1 MPSPRL
7 VTLGTLAVVYVACA
21 DPPPSVYP
29 KQISH
34 IEDMTAAASDV
45 LAIRVI
51 DHEQL
56 TGEFEIDPAGT
67 ISFPYIGTIR
77 TEGRTPAQIEI
88 DIRDGLAEGYIR
100 DPQVTVRI
108 KEHRSKIISV
118 LGEVRKGS
126 IMPFTDG
133 MTILEAI
140 SQAGGFTPRAWEN
153 AVKVTRKSAT
163 SAEEFTVPVNVIANG
178 KAPPF
183 YMRPGDSVYVPK
195 SPL

>member
-1 MPSPRL
+1 
-7 VTLGTLAVVYVACA
+7 VLG
-21 DPPPSVYP
+21 
-29 KQISH
+29 
-34 IEDMTAAASDV
+34 
-45 LAIRVI
+45 IRVI
-51 DHEQL
+51 DNDQL
-56 TGEFEIDPAGT
+56 SGDFEIDTAGT
-67 ISFPYIGTIR
+67 ISFPYIGAVR
-77 TEGRTPAQIEI
+77 AGGKTPEQIGI
-88 DIRDGLAEGYIR
+88 DIRDRLGDGYIR

-118 LGEVRKGS
+118 LGEVRKGT

-140 SQAGGFTPRAWEN
+140 SQAGGFTARAWEN

-163 SAEEFTVPVNVIANG
+163 SAQEFTVPVNVIANG

>member
-1 MPSPRL
+1 MISPTLGR
-7 VTLGTLAVVYVACA
+7 LGTLAVVCIACA

-29 KQISH
+29 TQMIH
-34 IEDMTAAASDV
+34 VEDTTAAASDV
-45 LAIRVI
+45 LGIRVI
-51 DHEQL
+51 DHDQL
-56 TGEFEIDPAGT
+56 SGDFEIDPAGS
-67 ISFPYIGTIR
+67 ISFPYIGAVR
-77 TEGRTPAQIEI
+77 SDGKTPAQIEN
-88 DIRDGLAEGYIR
+88 DIRERLADGYIR

-108 KEHRSKIISV
+108 KEHRSKIVSV
-118 LGEVRKGS
+118 LGEVRKGT

-133 MTILEAI
+133 MTIIEAI

-163 SAEEFTVPVNVIANG
+163 SAQEFTVPVNVIANG